1 MKTRFTYFTVAVACA
16 VSLVACGSASAPS
29 GGTLA
34 QNTTREIRMDVVRT
48 PDNCPASDD
57 GGFGA
62 DVRHFGN
69 ETPWSE
75 NPFLNPCWPN

>member
-1 MKTRFTYFTVAVACA
+1 MTTRFTYLTAAIALA
-16 VSLVACGSASAPS
+16 VSLVACETAPLPQR
-29 GGTLA
+29 GTLA
-34 QNTTREIRMDVVRT
+34 QNTTPDVRMDVVRT
-48 PDNCPASDD
+48 PDNCPLSDD

-69 ETPWSE
+69 TTPWSE

>member
-1 MKTRFTYFTVAVACA
+1 MTTRFTYLTAAIALA
-16 VSLVACGSASAPS
+16 VSLVACETAPLPQRA
-29 GGTLA
+29 TLA
-34 QNTTREIRMDVVRT
+34 QNTTPDVRMDVVRT
-48 PDNCPASDD
+48 PDNCPLSDD

-69 ETPWSE
+69 TTPWSE

>member
-1 MKTRFTYFTVAVACA
+1 MKVRLVEVALVVALAAGLAGCEAPPARLATAQSGNSGAHLGA
-16 VSLVACGSASAPS
+16 V
-29 GGTLA
+29 
-34 QNTTREIRMDVVRT
+34 TTPEV
-48 PDNCPASDD
+48 CPSDD

-69 ETPWSE
+69 TTPWSE